1 MHPATASAMILAAIV
16 TAAPATAQSALGD
29 AAARFLATLS
39 ADEHAQATWP
49 FADSERLDIR
59 YAPVDLDGLRHGG
72 LEDGKYRAGEDL
84 LAVTLSARGLDKV
97 RAIRLLERDVRA
109 LEAGQSRPEGF
120 RDPGR
125 YLWAFFGTPTSES
138 PQPGSAR
145 GSPLARKSPQPGS
158 ARGSPLARKSPQPGS
173 ARGLP
178 LARKS
183 PWGYRYEGH
192 HLSLNITVAPD
203 RPAASLPLFLGAQPR
218 DVPAGLPSAGVAALG
233 IEEALARELYAS
245 LDDDQRELATLP
257 FKAGR
262 GHMVGQVPALRSP
275 APVGLAYPRMTPAQQ
290 GRLIALLREFA
301 TFWNAAIAA
310 QRLAEIDAARDSLH
324 FAFVAR
330 DEPPF
335 SFYTRIQGQGVLLE
349 IDNTAGGDHVH
360 AVWHRPGDDFGRS
373 LLAAHLRRHHHAV
386 ASR

>member
-1 MHPATASAMILAAIV
+1 MHPATASALIVAAI
-16 TAAPATAQSALGD
+16 AASAPAAAQNTLTD
-29 AAARFLATLS
+29 AASRFLATLS

-49 FADSERLDIR
+49 FADSERLDIH

-125 YLWAFFGTPTSES
+125 YLWAFFGTPTTES
-138 PQPGSAR
+138 PQPGSA
-145 GSPLARKSPQPGS
+145 G
-158 ARGSPLARKSPQPGS
+158 
-173 ARGLP
+173 GLP
-178 LARKS
+178 LAQKS
-183 PWGYRYEGH
+183 AWGYRYEGH
-192 HLSLNITVAPD
+192 HLSLNITAAPG

-257 FKAGR
+257 FRAGR
-262 GHMVGQVPALRSP
+262 GHMVGQVPTLTSP
-275 APVGLAYPRMTPAQQ
+275 AAVGLAYPRMTPAQQ

-301 TFWNAAIAA
+301 TFWNAAIAV

-330 DEPPF
+330 DDPPF

-386 ASR
+386 ASL

>member
-1 MHPATASAMILAAIV
+1 MHPATASALVFATIV
-16 TAAPATAQSALGD
+16 TALP
-29 AAARFLATLS
+29 AAAQATLSDQASRFLATLS

-49 FADSERLDIR
+49 FAHSERMDIH

-72 LEDGKYRAGEDL
+72 LDDDKHEAGEDL
-84 LAVTLSARGLDKV
+84 LALTLSARGLEKV

-109 LEAGQSRPEGF
+109 LEAGQSRPDGF

-125 YLWAFFGTPTSES
+125 YLWAFFGTPTTD
-138 PQPGSAR
+138 A
-145 GSPLARKSPQPGS
+145 
-158 ARGSPLARKSPQPGS
+158 
-173 ARGLP
+173 
-178 LARKS
+178 

-192 HLSLNITVAPD
+192 HLSLNITAVPD
-203 RPAASLPLFLGAQPR
+203 GPPASLPLFLGAQPR

-233 IEEALARELYAS
+233 TEEALVRELYAG

-262 GHMVGQVPALRSP
+262 GHMVGQVPTLTSP
-275 APVGLAYPRMTPAQQ
+275 APVGLAFPRMTPPQQ
-290 GRLIALLREFA
+290 RRLIALLHEFA
-301 TFWNAAIAA
+301 TFWNAAIA
-310 QRLAEIDAARDSLH
+310 QERLAEIDAARDSLH

-330 DEPPF
+330 DDPPF

-373 LLAAHLRRHHHAV
+373 LLAVHLRQHHHAV
-386 ASR
+386 AKR

>member
-1 MHPATASAMILAAIV
+1 MHPATASALIVAAIV
-16 TAAPATAQSALGD
+16 ASAPAAAQNTLTDGAL
-29 AAARFLATLS
+29 RFLATLS

-49 FADSERLDIR
+49 FADSERLDIH

-84 LAVTLSARGLDKV
+84 LGLTLSARGFEKV
-97 RAIRLLERDVRA
+97 SAIRLLERDVRA

-125 YLWAFFGTPTSES
+125 YLWAFFGTPTID
-138 PQPGSAR
+138 A
-145 GSPLARKSPQPGS
+145 
-158 ARGSPLARKSPQPGS
+158 
-173 ARGLP
+173 
-178 LARKS
+178 

-192 HLSLNITVAPD
+192 HLSLNITAAPD
-203 RPAASLPLFLGAQPR
+203 QPAASLPLFLGAQPR

-262 GHMVGQVPALRSP
+262 GHMVGQVPTLTSP

-290 GRLIALLREFA
+290 GQLIALLREFA

-310 QRLAEIDAARDSLH
+310 QRLVEIDAARDSLH

-330 DEPPF
+330 DDPPF

-386 ASR
+386 ASQ

>member
-1 MHPATASAMILAAIV
+1 MRPASASALMFAAIV
-16 TAAPATAQSALGD
+16 MAAPAAAQSGLSDSAS
-29 AAARFLATLS
+29 RFLSTLS

-49 FADSERLDIR
+49 FADSERLDIH

-72 LEDGKYRAGEDL
+72 LEDGKHQAGEDL
-84 LAVTLSARGLDKV
+84 LAATLSERGLEKV

-125 YLWAFFGTPTSES
+125 YLWAFFGTPTTD
-138 PQPGSAR
+138 
-145 GSPLARKSPQPGS
+145 
-158 ARGSPLARKSPQPGS
+158 
-173 ARGLP
+173 
-178 LARKS
+178 S

-192 HLSLNITVAPD
+192 HLSLNITAVPD

-233 IEEALARELYAS
+233 TEEALARELYAS
-245 LDDDQRELATLP
+245 LDDDQRDLATLP
-257 FKAGR
+257 YKTGR
-262 GHMVGQVPALRSP
+262 GHMVGQVPTLASP
-275 APVGLAYPRMTPAQQ
+275 DPVGLAFPRMTPPQQ
-290 GRLIALLREFA
+290 RRLIALLHEFA
-301 TFWNAAIAA
+301 TFWNAAIA
-310 QRLAEIDAARDSLH
+310 QERLTEIDAARDSLH

-330 DEPPF
+330 GDPPF
-335 SFYTRIQGQGVLLE
+335 SFYTRIQGQSVLLE

-373 LLAAHLRRHHHAV
+373 LLAAHLRKHHHAV
-386 ASR
+386 AKR

>member
-1 MHPATASAMILAAIV
+1 MHPASASALMFAAIV
-16 TAAPATAQSALGD
+16 MAVPAAAQSGLSD
-29 AAARFLATLS
+29 AASRFLSSLN

-49 FADSERLDIR
+49 FADSERLDIH

-72 LEDGKYRAGEDL
+72 LEDGKQQAGEDL
-84 LAVTLSARGLDKV
+84 LAATLSARGLEKV

-125 YLWAFFGTPTSES
+125 YLWAFFGTPTTD
-138 PQPGSAR
+138 
-145 GSPLARKSPQPGS
+145 
-158 ARGSPLARKSPQPGS
+158 
-173 ARGLP
+173 
-178 LARKS
+178 S

-192 HLSLNITVAPD
+192 HLSLNITAVPD

-218 DVPAGLPSAGVAALG
+218 DVSAGLPSAGVAALG
-233 IEEALARELYAS
+233 TEEALARELYAS
-245 LDDDQRELATLP
+245 LDDDQRDLATLP

-262 GHMVGQVPALRSP
+262 GHMVGQVPTLTSP
-275 APVGLAYPRMTPAQQ
+275 DPVGLAFPRMTPAQQ
-290 GRLIALLREFA
+290 RYLIALLHEFA
-301 TFWNAAIAA
+301 TFWNAAIA
-310 QRLAEIDAARDSLH
+310 QERLAEIDAARDSLH

-330 DEPPF
+330 DDPPF
-335 SFYTRIQGQGVLLE
+335 SFYARIQGQGALLE

-373 LLAAHLRRHHHAV
+373 LLAAHLRQHHHAV
-386 ASR
+386 AKL